1 MDRFSDDYRPSS
13 RRRAPDALEDGLDR
27 LVTAGRQLVDGVSG
41 ARPGSRRRAGA
52 SGGAS
57 LPRLGELGRWVEER
71 LDGLL
76 DADDED
82 WREPWQDARR
92 EPIARAQAPALQVPA
107 PSPEGL
113 RRRPLEAIS
122 RRVEP
127 PATPALPAAGADAGE
142 WPGDDVFTLRRW
154 QRDPRSRQ
162 AERAAEQQRTTDV
175 RGAGR
180 PLPRSSRR
188 R

>member
-13 RRRAPDALEDGLDR
+13 RRRAPDGLEDGLDR

-57 LPRLGELGRWVEER
+57 LPRLGELGRWMEER

-82 WREPWQDARR
+82 WREPWQEARR
-92 EPIARAQAPALQVPA
+92 EPIARAQAQA
-107 PSPEGL
+107 PQAQAPPPERP

-127 PATPALPAAGADAGE
+127 PATLALPAAGADTGE
-142 WPGDDVFTLRRW
+142 WPGDDAFTLRRW

-162 AERAAEQQRTTDV
+162 AERADEQPRTTDV